1 MTIAALAVAG
11 DNIVSTCFLYGGTYN
26 QFKTTLPRLGI
37 ECRIVRNDDPME
49 FEKHI
54 DGKTK
59 AIYIE
64 SIGNPKYNV
73 PDFES
78 FADLAHKHG
87 IPLVV
92 DNTFGCGGFLVR
104 PIDHGADIVCHSVTK
119 WMGGHGTTLG
129 GVVVDSGKFDW
140 GKHAARFPYLVEPSP
155 GYHGLKF
162 FETFGNKA
170 FAVRVRSEI
179 LRDIGCAL
187 NPFAAF
193 MLIQGIETLSFRVER
208 HVENAL
214 KLARWLENHERVSW
228 VSYPGRLCTQLLS
241 RTGFSVFGPVKTS
254 QQPLQR
260 SIDSAIGLESHKSHE
275 NAKKYLK
282 RGFGGT
288 LSFGVK
294 GGARAGPE
302 VLERFG
308 LVSHLAK

>member
-1 MTIAALAVAG
+1 MAIAALAVAG

-37 ECRIVRNDDPME
+37 ECRIVASDDPAE
-49 FEKHI
+49 FEKYI
-54 DGKTK
+54 DEKTK
-59 AIYIE
+59 ALYIE

-73 PDFES
+73 PDFRK

-92 DNTFGCGGFLVR
+92 DNTFGCGGYLVR
-104 PIDHGADIVCHSVTK
+104 PIEHGADVVCHSATK

-129 GVVVDSGKFDW
+129 GIVVDAGTFDW
-140 GKHAARFPYLVEPSP
+140 GKHADRFPYLVEPSA

-170 FAVRVRSEI
+170 FAARVRAEI

-193 MLIQGIETLSFRVER
+193 MLIQGIETLSVRVER

-214 KLARWLENHERVSW
+214 QLARWLEKHERVSW
-228 VSYPGRLCTQLLS
+228 VSYPGKSKMYTLVFVTCQLWASTCLS
-241 RTGFSVFGPVKTS
+241 E
-254 QQPLQR
+254 
-260 SIDSAIGLESHKSHE
+260 A
-275 NAKKYLK
+275 
-282 RGFGGT
+282 
-288 LSFGVK
+288 
-294 GGARAGPE
+294 
-302 VLERFG
+302 
-308 LVSHLAK
+308 